1 MRNLWLSIAL
11 LAALGADDTISVII
25 RSALVQIK
33 TPDQMRG
40 SVNAVNMLF
49 IATSNQLGHFEA
61 GAVAALIGPV
71 AAVVFRGAGIVA
83 MAALWTRMFPRLRR
97 LDTVCDS

>member
-1 MRNLWLSIAL
+1 MRNLWLSITL

-25 RSALVQIK
+25 RSALMQIQ
-33 TPDQMRG
+33 TPGEMRG

-49 IATSNQLGHFEA
+49 IATSNQLSDFEA

-71 AAVVFRGAGIVA
+71 AALVFRGAGIVA
-83 MAALWTRMFPRLRR
+83 MAALWTRMFLRLRR
-97 LDTVCDS
+97 LDAVYDS